1 MSELL
6 EKIGALR
13 FLEKELFFHAVVDH
27 DKIVHFLALMSQADD
42 TVRAAVYDGLSQFWL
57 ERIQKGTADEVEIG
71 GVEIREAEIH
81 IQALFDEIN
90 KIVKEINAHEKEHK
104 KMIKEARTVMKAGAD
119 AEFPCVSDQ
128 KRGIAIPPLH
138 KEYIHTTVIDLP
150 PPDEVVLKKPNIL
163 ECIKKRKSRRK
174 FTQEE
179 LTLKELSYLLWA
191 TQGVRKVSADKK
203 MSYRT
208 VPSGGA
214 RQPFE
219 TYIVVQRVKDCAP
232 GVYWYLLFG
241 HKVVYLFSG
250 ESLSETLTELAW
262 GQTFV
267 GDSAVCFMWSV
278 IPYRS
283 EWRYALE
290 AKKDILQES
299 GHICQ
304 NLYLACE
311 SIGCGTCAVGAY
323 NQKGVDTFLKLDG
336 EEEFVIYVAPVGK
349 VKEDYMD

>member
-6 EKIGALR
+6 EKIGAL
-13 FLEKELFFHAVVDH
+13 
-27 DKIVHFLALMSQADD
+27 HFLAKELLLHTIVERNETAHFVTLMSQADD
-42 TVRAAVYDGLSQFWL
+42 TVKRKVFEGVSQFW
-57 ERIQKGTADEVEIG
+57 IDSMKNADTSGMQKGEIHK
-71 GVEIREAEIH
+71 AEIH
-81 IQALFDEIN
+81 IKALFDE
-90 KIVKEINAHEKEHK
+90 VTAMVEEIDAHEKEHK
-104 KMIKEARTVMKAGAD
+104 KMIRKARTVMKAGAD
-119 AEFPCVSDQ
+119 VDFPCVSDQ
-128 KRGIAIPPLH
+128 RRGIAVPPLC
-138 KEYIHTTVIDLP
+138 KEYDIHAKVDLP
-150 PPDEVVLKKPNIL
+150 PFDAVVIKKPNIL
-163 ECIKKRKSRRK
+163 ECIKERKSRRK
-174 FTQEE
+174 FTQEK

-219 TYIVVQRVKDCAP
+219 TYVVVQRVTTLAA
-232 GVYWYLLFG
+232 GVYWYQPFG
-241 HKVVYLFSG
+241 HRLVYLFSDG
-250 ESLSETLTELAW
+250 NLSETLTELAW
-262 GQTFV
+262 GQKFV
-267 GDSAVCFMWSV
+267 GDSSVCFMWSV

-283 EWRYALE
+283 EWRYTLE

-323 NQKGVDTFLKLDG
+323 NQKGVDTFLRLDG
-336 EEEFVIYVAPVGK
+336 EDEFVIYVAPVGK
-349 VKEDYMD
+349 VNESD